1 MMALKTL
8 HTSFSPADPTTFLP
22 SNLNPKKKK
31 RPALSLCRCNRGGSS
46 RPSDSPPPPP
56 PEGDARKQELLA
68 RIAML
73 QAQKVR
79 LSDYLDERSAY
90 LTQFGEEAGAE
101 FDKIGEDALRGL
113 DEAGNRI
120 MENIESRMQSFEE
133 SMELNRMEIEE
144 SDNKLAEFEGQVEKD
159 RNEGLFFKSLTQE
172 KKPVEKAK
180 AKEEAKKVQEV
191 AKQSAGSKTRRYVY
205 VALIGILVTGIANS
219 FISSS
224 PDWRKVA
231 VLGAILVALITQF
244 AYEQGMLSET
254 EQTEKE
260 RSDREDK

>member
-1 MMALKTL
+1 MIALKTL
-8 HTSFSPADPTTFLP
+8 HISFSPTDPSAFLP
-22 SNLNPKKKK
+22 SNPNPKKK
-31 RPALSLCRCNRGGSS
+31 RPTLSLCRCKHDGSS
-46 RPSDSPPPPP
+46 SSSGPPPPPPP
-56 PEGDARKQELLA
+56 PEGDARKQDLLA

-73 QAQKVR
+73 QARKVR
-79 LSDYLDERSAY
+79 LTDYLDERSAY

-120 MENIESRMQSFEE
+120 MENIESRMQAFEE
-133 SMELNRMEIEE
+133 SMELNKMEIEE

-159 RNEGLFFKSLTQE
+159 RNEGLFFKSLTQ

-180 AKEEAKKVQEV
+180 AKEEVKKIQDV
-191 AKQSAGSKTRRYVY
+191 AKQSTGSKIRRNIYLV
-205 VALIGILVTGIANS
+205 LIGILVAGIADS

-244 AYEQGMLSET
+244 AYEQGMQSET